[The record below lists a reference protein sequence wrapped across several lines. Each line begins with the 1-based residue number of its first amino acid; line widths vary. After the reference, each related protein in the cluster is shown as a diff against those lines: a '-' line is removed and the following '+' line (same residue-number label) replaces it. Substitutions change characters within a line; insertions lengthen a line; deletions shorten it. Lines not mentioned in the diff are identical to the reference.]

1 MSLDICRLQLP
12 FGHVH
17 RRAINAWVRKSDLI
31 EFKGTQKKKKERKK
45 KITIVLKIVPH
56 FQKRGKFCDGT
67 FDEGHL
73 SSFTFVP
80 EHKTI
85 SNSCLCPNSGLE
97 VVIATAIT

>member
-31 EFKGTQKKKKERKK
+31 EFKGTKK
-45 KITIVLKIVPH
+45 KIEEEKNNNSTKNCTTLPKTWEI
-56 FQKRGKFCDGT
+56 CDGT

-73 SSFTFVP
+73 SSCFTFVP

-85 SNSCLCPNSGLE
+85 SNSCLCPNSELD